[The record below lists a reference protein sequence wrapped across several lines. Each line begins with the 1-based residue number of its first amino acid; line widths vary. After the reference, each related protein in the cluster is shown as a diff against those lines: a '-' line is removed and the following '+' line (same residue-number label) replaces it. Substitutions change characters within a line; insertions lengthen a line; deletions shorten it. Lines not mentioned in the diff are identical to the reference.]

1 MGILLDIDPLTGAV
15 ETFEYDR
22 NTGTSLIT
30 RTENVDAILDLN
42 QASYNEGK
50 SRNAS
55 WRGEDN
61 DFWHVGRIPMTL
73 LQGWLNEF
81 NAKRAPA
88 DKLYSFLAENEEW
101 ERFMY
106 AKWNDADNR
115 KLKTAPV
122 NF

>member
-1 MGILLDIDPLTGAV
+1 MSILLDIDPLTGAV

-22 NTGTSLIT
+22 ATGTSIVT
-30 RTENVDAILDLN
+30 RTENVDRILDLN
-42 QASYNEGK
+42 AQSYNEGK
-50 SRNAS
+50 GRDAS
-55 WRGEDN
+55 WRGDDN
-61 DFWHVGRIPMTL
+61 DFWHVGRAPLTL
-73 LQGWLNEF
+73 LQAWLNEF

-88 DKLYSFLAENEEW
+88 DKIYSFLTENEEW

-106 AKWNDADNR
+106 AKWNDPDNR

>member
-1 MGILLDIDPLTGAV
+1 MSILLDICPLTGAV
-15 ETFEYDR
+15 EMFDFDPETKI
-22 NTGTSLIT
+22 SVIT

-42 QASYNEGK
+42 ARSYNEGK
-50 SRNAS
+50 GKHAS

-61 DFWHVGRIPMTL
+61 DFWHVGRVPLTE
-73 LQGWLNEF
+73 LQRWLNEF
-81 NAKRAPA
+81 NETRAQA
-88 DKLYSFLAENEEW
+88 DKVYSFLDENEEW

-106 AKWNDADNR
+106 ARWNDPDYR